1 MKTFK
6 IPVEWVLYGEVEIQA
21 KSIEEAIEIA
31 REDKSISLPDG
42 EYLSDS
48 WRVNEDM
55 GLIEAIN
62 DVE

>member
-31 REDKSISLPDG
+31 EEDNDIPLPDG
-42 EYLSDS
+42 EYRDGS
-48 WRVNEDM
+48 WQVNEDM

-62 DVE
+62 DLK